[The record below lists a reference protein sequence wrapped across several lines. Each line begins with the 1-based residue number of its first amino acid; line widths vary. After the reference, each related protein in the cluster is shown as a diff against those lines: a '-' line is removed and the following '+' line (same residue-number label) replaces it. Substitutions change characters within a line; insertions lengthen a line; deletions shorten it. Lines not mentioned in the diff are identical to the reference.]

1 MFEEING
8 RPCQFSAWVS
18 MFITIQLSIN
28 HCFLGAALDI
38 ILIVETKYLI
48 KAA

>member
-1 MFEEING
+1 MFEEINE
-8 RPCQFSAWVS
+8 RAFQD
-18 MFITIQLSIN
+18 LSLSKYVHYYSTFYY

-48 KAA
+48 KST